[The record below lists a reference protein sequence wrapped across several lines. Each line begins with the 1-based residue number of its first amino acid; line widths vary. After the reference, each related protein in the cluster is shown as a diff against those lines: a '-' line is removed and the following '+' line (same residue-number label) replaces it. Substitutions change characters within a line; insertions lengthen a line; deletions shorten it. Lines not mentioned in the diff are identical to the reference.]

1 MTINPVIF
9 NSGKTDYEKTPIILG
24 QARGLVDS
32 ITQQYPD
39 QTGLYRKLRG
49 QDWTEFEFVFEQ
61 CKVEFA
67 DPELRPYAVSMR
79 QALAYQW
86 QTDST
91 ASSTIAGITAC
102 VVSSSEIFTGYQR
115 ISDNES
121 IHALTYSEIVRQS
134 FDDPMSA
141 LEEFKADMNSID
153 RISIVGK
160 VFEQAFISAH
170 RWSLYQARPDIYP
183 LTDKE
188 RYDIF
193 DHMFLYFIAL
203 LCMERGQFMPSFA
216 TTFAICNL
224 NIFQPIGDAVQR
236 IAQDEIEIHVPY
248 GKYVIRDLLATDRGR
263 EAFKNNR
270 HVIVQL
276 INDTMYSEEHW
287 VNVSF
292 TDGFELPGA
301 PPQALKNFAY
311 FGGTDI
317 ASFLG
322 VENDVSFPLIYEN
335 PLSYMNKRV
344 NLGSTQASPQEAPG
358 TSYMVNAVQRDDK
371 GRKWDLTLD

>member
-1 MTINPVIF
+1 MISPVIF
-9 NSGKTDYEKTPIILG
+9 NSEKTDYEKTPIILG

-49 QDWTEFEFVFEQ
+49 SDWTELEFVFEQ

-67 DPELRPYAVSMR
+67 DPDLAVYAKDMR
-79 QALAYQW
+79 RALAYQW

-91 ASSTIAGITAC
+91 AASTIAAITSC
-102 VVSSSEIFTGYQR
+102 VVSSTEIYTGYQR
-115 ISDNES
+115 ISDNEA
-121 IHALTYSEIVRQS
+121 IHALTYSEIVRQG
-134 FDDPMSA
+134 FDDPLAA
-141 LEEFKADMNSID
+141 LDEFKADMNALD
-153 RISIVGK
+153 RISVVGK
-160 VFEQAFISAH
+160 VFEQAYVSAH
-170 RWSLYQARPDIYP
+170 RWALFQARPDVYP

-188 RYDIF
+188 RYQIF
-193 DHMFLYFIAL
+193 DDMFLYFIAL

-236 IAQDEIEIHVPY
+236 IAQDEIEIHVPF
-248 GKYVIRDLLATDRGR
+248 GKFVIRDLLATDRGR

-270 HVIVQL
+270 HLIVQL
-276 INDTMYSEEHW
+276 VNETIASEDHW
-287 VNVSF
+287 VDVVHE
-292 TDGFELPGA
+292 DGHELPGA
-301 PPQALKNFAY
+301 APEALKNFNY

-322 VENDVSFPLIYEN
+322 VELDVDFPLVKEN
-335 PLSYMNKRV
+335 PLSFMNSRV
-344 NLGSTQASPQEAPG
+344 NLGNTQASPQEAPP
-358 TSYMVNAVQRDDK
+358 TSYMVNAVQMDDK
-371 GRKWDLTLD
+371 GRRWDFKL